1 MKVFLKRLAHVKKRQ
16 IAKKAIGFGAV
27 AWAFKFG
34 AMNGY
39 PSPTRIYS
47 GQYTQRLEAKYG
59 YQKPMTVVV
68 RNPSAFIITLG

>member
-1 MKVFLKRLAHVKKRQ
+1 MRSIKKLAHVK
-16 IAKKAIGFGAV
+16 ALGFSAT

-59 YQKPMTVVV
+59 Y
-68 RNPSAFIITLG
+68 